1 MRYILFTLIL
11 SGFVLQGHPI
21 TIYLA
26 GDSTMAEK
34 LPEKRPETGWGEFVQ
49 QFFNR
54 DSVRVENHARNGR
67 STRTFITEN
76 RWEAILKKLK
86 AGDYVFIQ
94 FGHNDESKQKADR
107 YTPPEEYR
115 KNLLMFVNTVRE
127 KNANPIL
134 FTPVVRRRFD
144 SLGVFYDTHGEYPDI
159 VRAVARENN
168 VALVDMQRE
177 TRELLERYGVEE
189 SRKLFLHVLPG
200 ESQNYPEGREDNTHF
215 SPLGAE
221 LVARLAIEGLREA
234 HLDLVRYLVNSPMKE
249 PADADF

>member
-1 MRYILFTLIL
+1 MRYILFSLIFL
-11 SGFVLQGHPI
+11 SVFVLQDHPI

-34 LPEKRPETGWGEFVQ
+34 LPGKRPETGWGEFVQ

-67 STRTFITEN
+67 STRTFIQEH
-76 RWEAILKKLK
+76 RWQAILDSLK
-86 AGDYVFIQ
+86 EGDYVFIQ
-94 FGHNDESKQKADR
+94 FGHNDESKQKTDR
-107 YTPPEEYR
+107 YTPPEDYR
-115 KNLLMFVNTVRE
+115 KNLLMFVRTVRE

-159 VRAVARENN
+159 VRAIAHENN
-168 VALVDMQRE
+168 VPLVDMQRK
-177 TRELLERYGVEE
+177 TRALLERYGEEE
-189 SRKLFLHVLPG
+189 SKKLFLHVLPG
-200 ESQNYPEGREDNTHF
+200 ESPNYPEGKEDNTHF

-221 LVARLAIEGLREA
+221 LAARLAIDGLREV
-234 HLDLVRYLVNSPMKE
+234 HLDLVRYFVDSPSKE
-249 PADADF
+249 RRGN